1 MKRLRKSSVVMSK
14 MAGSNTVP
22 ESYTCWMTK
31 PKVNGET
38 FSMFNKVAS
47 DAPTLSPSLIKLTLF

>member
-1 MKRLRKSSVVMSK
+1 
-14 MAGSNTVP
+14 
-22 ESYTCWMTK
+22 MTK